1 MYVLFGK
8 LKEVLSAVSSVVGIV
23 IILHFTSLAPLSG
36 EMIFQ
41 FIVGALLIVVGL
53 SILLVGIDLGIMPF
67 GGHMGSS
74 FLKSNKMLFVV
85 IVGFLLGFFINIA
98 EPDLQVLARQ
108 VESVMDGS
116 ISMAAILIAV
126 SLGTGLLLAVGIIR
140 IVKQF
145 PLNMIYVVTY
155 AVLTLMSIFISIYF
169 SSERLAIGLAIGFD
183 SSGATTGALTVP
195 LVLALSVGI
204 SAMKKNSKT
213 AEEDS
218 FGLVGA
224 ISAGAI
230 LGVLLLNM
238 FVGTDSITGHLPEPG
253 NYTFIKLVGNMA
265 VETLLAM
272 APVIVIL
279 LIFQIKDF
287 RLKPRQF
294 LRILQGFLYTYIGL
308 VLFLVG
314 VNSGFMDVGNEIGRS
329 LASFDN
335 KAILVGL
342 GFLLGMFVILTEP
355 AVYVLTKQI
364 ENVTSGYIKRKTVL
378 VTLSVGVACAVGL
391 AMLRTVIPA
400 IQLWHYILPG
410 FFISCVMSFYVPKIF
425 VGIAFDSGGVAS
437 GPMTATFVLAFAQGA
452 SDALPYSNLLMDS
465 FGVISMVAMTPVI
478 ALQVLGLIYKYKSK
492 KSGVLNSNGRV

>member
-1 MYVLFGK
+1 MGVLLGK
-8 LKEVLSAVSSVVGIV
+8 FKEVSSAVSSVVGLV
-23 IILHFTSLAPLSG
+23 IILHFAGLAPLSTT
-36 EMIFQ
+36 MILQ
-41 FIVGALLIVVGL
+41 FILGAVLIVMGL

-67 GGHMGSS
+67 GSHMGNS
-74 FLKSNKMLFVV
+74 FLKSNKMLFV
-85 IVGFLLGFFINIA
+85 IIIGFMLGFFINIA

-108 VESVMDGS
+108 VEAVMNGA
-116 ISMAAILIAV
+116 IQMTAILVAV
-126 SLGTGLLLAVGIIR
+126 SLGTGVMLAIGIIR
-140 IVKQF
+140 IVKQYK
-145 PLNMIYVVTY
+145 LNMIYVFTY
-155 AVLTLMSIFISIYF
+155 AILAVLAILTVIYY
-169 SSERLAIGLAIGFD
+169 SSDRMAIGLAIGFD

-195 LVLALSVGI
+195 LVLALSIGI
-204 SAMKKNSKT
+204 SAMRKDSKT

-224 ISAGAI
+224 ISGGAI
-230 LGVLLLNM
+230 LGVLILNM
-238 FVGTDSITGHLPEPG
+238 FVGTDGITGHIPEAG
-253 NYTFIKLVGNMA
+253 NHTFLWLLGEMA
-265 VETLLAM
+265 LESLISM
-272 APVIVIL
+272 APVIVML
-279 LIFQIKDF
+279 VVFQIKDF
-287 RLKPRQF
+287 HLKRKPF
-294 LRILQGFLYTYIGL
+294 LRIVKGFLYTYIGL

-314 VNSGFMDVGNEIGRS
+314 VNSGFMQVGNEIGRS

-364 ENVTSGYIKRKTVL
+364 ENVTSGYIKRRTVL

-391 AMLRTVIPA
+391 AMLRTVVPS

-410 FFISCVMSFYVPKIF
+410 FAIGCVLTFFVPKIF

-452 SDALPYSNLLMDS
+452 SDALPHSNLVMDS

-478 ALQVLGLIYKYKSK
+478 ALQVLGLIYKLKSK
-492 KSGVLNSNGRV
+492 KSGV